1 MISVTAL
8 ATKDSVTVTP
18 MRVNTHSAEFT
29 VKVNMFGKPESIMM
43 ANGNKVKNGVTVFG
57 KAYKETS
64 MSVNGKKINLMGT
77 VNIHGVMVMSMRES
91 GSSA

>member
-1 MISVTAL
+1 
-8 ATKDSVTVTP
+8 
-18 MRVNTHSAEFT
+18 
-29 VKVNMFGKPESIMM
+29 MM